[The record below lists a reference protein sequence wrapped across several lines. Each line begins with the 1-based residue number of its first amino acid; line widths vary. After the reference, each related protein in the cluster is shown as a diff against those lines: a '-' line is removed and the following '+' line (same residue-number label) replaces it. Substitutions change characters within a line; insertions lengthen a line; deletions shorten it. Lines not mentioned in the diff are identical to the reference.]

1 MVGTD
6 CIVLYYMIRKI
17 FNMCVMSVW
26 QIVGIFILYS
36 SAFSVNIPS
45 SVVEIMSLKDVRE
58 MILSF

>member
-1 MVGTD
+1 
-6 CIVLYYMIRKI
+6 
-17 FNMCVMSVW
+17 MCVMSVW

-36 SAFSVNIPS
+36 SAFCVNIPS